1 MICAAMV
8 LVAMGCHASEN
19 KTAAPVAA
27 SVPSP
32 APTSQTAI
40 RQRVE
45 QMRQVDYEHQDEI
58 LSVRLLQALN
68 HAHSIFNI
76 SEDDTY
82 VGFEWNANVLD
93 VCGDKEPQV
102 KIGNVQVVDDTH
114 AKVDMRYVD
123 QPCYDIPYV
132 LYLVWENGNWMIDDV
147 DYPESE
153 EDGWGNLRSQ
163 CDSYYNLMVEAYK
176 TDPAQDILENMLS
189 MEPSEEDFQDPGTIY
204 YKNPKEVLKLIN
216 QINNGHE
223 LFKKNPGYTPAMG
236 QKIEQMLE
244 RISNKA
250 ARYVFVER

>member
-1 MICAAMV
+1 MV

-58 LSVRLLQALN
+58 LSARLLQALN

-189 MEPSEEDFQDPGTIY
+189 MEPSEEDFQDQGTIY